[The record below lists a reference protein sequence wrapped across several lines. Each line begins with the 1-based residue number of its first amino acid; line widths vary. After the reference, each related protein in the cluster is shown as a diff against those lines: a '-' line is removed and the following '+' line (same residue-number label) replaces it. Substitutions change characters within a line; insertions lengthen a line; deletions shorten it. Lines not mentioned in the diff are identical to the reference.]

1 MELYISF
8 LCFLKQ
14 NNSRCDT
21 MAIFLCTTFVVQQQL
36 QQVAEKLTNFQKCF
50 FTAFIGNFFMYLVV
64 LSKYNYL
71 HKINTRHTHQTALVN
86 YFKYNNFSVVVLRL
100 TQLSFYSC
108 LYKRSKKNWEFQ
120 SFTFS
125 GTFRLITCFSYLLM
139 ILLDCQNKMVLH
151 KLAILF

>member
-1 MELYISF
+1 
-8 LCFLKQ
+8 
-14 NNSRCDT
+14 

-86 YFKYNNFSVVVLRL
+86 YFKYNSFSIVVLRL
-100 TQLSFYSC
+100 PSLVFIAVYISVA
-108 LYKRSKKNWEFQ
+108 KKIVNSRVLLFQ
-120 SFTFS
+120 VH
-125 GTFRLITCFSYLLM
+125 I
-139 ILLDCQNKMVLH
+139 D
-151 KLAILF
+151 